1 MNYLDKLKQ
10 QHITI
15 LGLGITGLGIVRF
28 MVQHGITPKVVDTRA
43 VPPGADWLA
52 HNVPECEAVF
62 GPLAEAALTCTDLII
77 ISPGIPLYDQ
87 YVAHAI
93 AQGTEV
99 IGDVELF
106 ARLNDKPVVA
116 VTGSNGKST
125 VVSLATEV
133 CKAAGLN
140 VGLGGNIGTSVLDLL
155 DQDLDLIVLELSSFQ
170 LETTQSLKCASAM
183 ILNITEDHM
192 DRYPDFDAYCAAKKR
207 IYQQT
212 DLLVYNKDDPQ
223 TYQAH
228 KHLRS
233 VGQSTGDYCVSTSSE
248 GTSYFCVLGEAFL
261 PVDCLSMPGKHNQFN
276 ALSVIALLSP
286 FGISKKA
293 FEQAFG
299 QFGGLSHRCQLVAE
313 VNGIQ
318 YFNDSKATNVGA
330 TVAAL
335 ESLADGCNKIV
346 LILGGDAKG
355 ADTAPLVVP
364 LKAYCRAIVCFGQD
378 ADLFMPL
385 HDDATKVATLQEAV
399 IAANKHAIAGDIVL
413 LAPACASIDMYPNYM
428 VRGDEFSKLV
438 EGL

>member
-15 LGLGITGLGIVRF
+15 LGLGVTGLGIVRF

-62 GPLAEAALTCTDLII
+62 GPLAEAALTRTDLIV
-77 ISPGIPLYDQ
+77 ISPGIPLYDR
-87 YVAHAI
+87 YVAQAI
-93 AQGTEV
+93 ADGTEV

-133 CKAAGLN
+133 CKAAGLK

-155 DQDLDLIVLELSSFQ
+155 DQELDLIILELSSFQ
-170 LETTQSLKCASAM
+170 LETTQSLQCISAM

-192 DRYPDFDAYCAAKKR
+192 DRYPDFDAYCAAKRR
-207 IYQQT
+207 IHQQT
-212 DLLVYNKDDPQ
+212 DLLVYNRDDEQ
-223 TYQAH
+223 TYQKH
-228 KHLRS
+228 KNVVS
-233 VGQSTGDYCVSTSSE
+233 VGLSNADYCIETSSGQE
-248 GTSYFCVLGEAFL
+248 FFSVLGEAFL
-261 PVDCLSMPGKHNQFN
+261 PANCLSIPGKHNQFN
-276 ALSVIALLSP
+276 ALSVMAILRP
-286 FGISKKA
+286 FDIDKQA
-293 FEQAFG
+293 FEKGFG
-299 QFGGLSHRCQLVAE
+299 QFNGLAHRCQLVAE
-313 VNGIQ
+313 INGIR

-330 TVAAL
+330 TVTAL
-335 ESLADGCNKIV
+335 ESLSDECEKII

-355 ADTAPLVVP
+355 ADTAPLNAP
-364 LKAYCRAIVCFGQD
+364 LRMHCRAVLCFGKD
-378 ADLFMPL
+378 ADLFTPL
-385 HDDATKVATLQEAV
+385 HDNSMKVATLQEAV
-399 IAANKHAIAGDIVL
+399 SEASKQAKAGDIVL

-428 VRGDEFSKLV
+428 VRGEEFSKLV
-438 EGL
+438 GEL